1 MKDRFDLTG
10 QVFGQ
15 LTVLGRSEKRG
26 NRGARTTPLWECRCT
41 CGNITYRATDSLK
54 REGHRMCED
63 CRAAFATEKAR
74 GAAGYVGGTQLSR
87 IVDMQPPS
95 VNSSGVRG
103 VQYDKRAKKF
113 RARLKFKGK
122 LMNFGSYEN
131 FEDAVAARKAA
142 ELEYYGSFLE
152 ALEQETAFPEG
163 TA

>member
-10 QVFGQ
+10 QVFGR

-26 NRGARTTPLWECRCT
+26 HRGARTTPLWECRCT

-63 CRAAFATEKAR
+63 CRAAFATQKAR
-74 GAAGYVGGTQLSR
+74 DAAGYVGGTQLSR

-142 ELEYYGSFLE
+142 ELEYYGTFLE
-152 ALEQETAFPEG
+152 ELHTA
-163 TA
+163 T